1 MANKTN
7 RIIIRLNDLDLA
19 VIKQKAELSQM
30 SVSEYMR
37 TAATQRKVDGY
48 NKAAVSVPEPQIRG
62 QIEITDIIPEEP
74 EETPK
79 RGRKG
84 AKKA

>member
-48 NKAAVSVPEPQIRG
+48 NKAAVSVPEG
-62 QIEITDIIPEEP
+62 QISGQMSIEDITPEEP
-74 EETPK
+74 KETPK
-79 RGRKG
+79 KGRKG
-84 AKKA
+84 AKKV